1 MKYLKVWTDFV
12 KVLDPL
18 EDDEVGRLFLA
29 MLNYAA
35 TGQEPGD
42 FMGNESFLWAV
53 AKRDIDTMFEKDE
66 KLRQNGQKGGIAKSK
81 NKQTLANSTKP
92 YQGLPKEEVATESVP
107 NGSLKEIKRK
117 EIKRNENKSSF
128 LDDDDAHRI
137 QQEHNTVIDAAERAG
152 FASSEYVRDR
162 LIALY
167 SDNGLEKML
176 SGIESCVEHGAT
188 NLAYLQA
195 VLTGKPKAKG
205 GKRVEAQNYEQRD
218 YTEVQKEIDR
228 DMEREMEAFLK
239 GAAG

>member
-53 AKRDIDTMFEKDE
+53 AKRDIDTMQEKDE
-66 KLRQNGQKGGIAKSK
+66 KLRQNGMKGGRPKTKGNQTEPNIAF
-81 NKQTLANSTKP
+81 
-92 YQGLPKEEVATESVP
+92 GFESEP
-107 NGSLKEIKRK
+107 NESLKEKKRK

-167 SDNGLEKML
+167 ADNGLEKVL
-176 SGIESCVEHGAT
+176 AGIESCVEHGAT

>member
-53 AKRDIDTMFEKDE
+53 AKRDIDTMWEKDE
-66 KLRQNGQKGGIAKSK
+66 KLRQNGMKGGRPKTK
-81 NKQTLANSTKP
+81 GNQTEPNTTF
-92 YQGLPKEEVATESVP
+92 GFESEP
-107 NGSLKEIKRK
+107 NESLKEIKRK

-167 SDNGLEKML
+167 ADNGLEKVL
-176 SGIESCVEHGAT
+176 SGIASCVEHGAP